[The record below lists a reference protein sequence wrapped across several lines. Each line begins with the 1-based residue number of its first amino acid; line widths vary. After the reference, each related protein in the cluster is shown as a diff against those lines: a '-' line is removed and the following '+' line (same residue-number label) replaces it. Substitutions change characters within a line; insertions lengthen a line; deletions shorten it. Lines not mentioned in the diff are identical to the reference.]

1 MIDYPLYVQVP
12 GKSLKLKQLKVL
24 IEQHSSS
31 VLSDISS
38 KREAV
43 AYLKQKL
50 TGSRKFCIE
59 GKTVRLASN
68 RK

>member
-31 VLSDISS
+31 ILSDFSS
-38 KREAV
+38 KREAI
-43 AYLKQKL
+43 AYLKQKVWL
-50 TGSRKFCIE
+50 F
-59 GKTVRLASN
+59 
-68 RK
+68 